1 MRRWRPRGSALS
13 ETKIRELAFAW
24 RSLSS
29 CSWVCGHECVLCAKA
44 RVEWNA
50 KHYVMEGAQLAPRV
64 ICDHGRVFVG
74 GLFLIGART
83 KRKLAALSAPED
95 WAARPVRVLMPGG
108 DIEFDAASNAAATK
122 VQAILR
128 GSKAR
133 KSVAKP
139 RKSVA
144 VIIPVAGRAEEVRSS
159 ALARAAC
166 PPPADA
172 PASPPPPPSPAA
184 CEPALRLRRQCW

>member
-1 MRRWRPRGSALS
+1 MPRHVSNGMPNIKSFGGRRLRA
-13 ETKIRELAFAW
+13 AFF
-24 RSLSS
+24 LITDT
-29 CSWVCGHECVLCAKA
+29 E
-44 RVEWNA
+44 
-50 KHYVMEGAQLAPRV
+50 
-64 ICDHGRVFVG
+64 FVG

-108 DIEFDAASNAAATK
+108 DTESDAASNAAATK

-166 PPPADA
+166 PLPADA
-172 PASPPPPPSPAA
+172 PASPPSPPSPAA
-184 CEPALRLRRQCW
+184 CEPALRLRRQCR